1 MAEIIDPADR
11 GDTIQLLGEP
21 QQLARRF
28 GMAVQIDR
36 LRIRHLARQVLG
48 HVVHNSGGIHMNTP
62 MDEKFT
68 PKEVK
73 VPEFVK
79 HKGKQR
85 LFKRAICLGGGGP
98 AAGLHIG
105 VLEGLAANHIKF
117 TRESDIWALS
127 CIGAWVG
134 ILYNQ
139 AKQNHEIEETYNF
152 FRGVFRDNKSFQS
165 FPMNTVFAPDYAAD
179 AEAMLDYLLEP
190 RNYKNAFLPREIMK
204 SFMHTMSALRGMA
217 FSRRY
222 KFSEGDFNR
231 WILNDVL
238 AVNPAVRLW
247 TGMVYKS
254 EITGLARLYY
264 PDSKFLKDIKF
275 GELEPPHHK
284 PYIFHNAW
292 NLRQQH
298 IQLFSNRDP
307 RLPSHNRYKR
317 ITPQSLCACSALP
330 FVEETVEIDGEPYC
344 EGALKDTVN
353 FKDLLKDHHHPP
365 HDPLDEIWI
374 SRIVDADQVR
384 APKDLH
390 DALANL
396 CQLFAATVGEDDVKL
411 FLCKVRAHEHDANPA
426 KAYKGTIVGIPTSSR
441 ITYEWSHRNLDAGRH
456 YGRIAA
462 QKAVNDYMAHG
473 GPQPYGHLRI
483 LGDKLRDDERD
494 EIRRRRREGYSH
506 P

>member
-11 GDTIQLLGEP
+11 GDTMQLLGEP
-21 QQLARRF
+21 QKLARRF

-36 LRIRHLARQVLG
+36 LRIRDLVRRLFG
-48 HVVHNSGGIHMNTP
+48 HVVHNPGGMHMNTP
-62 MDEKFT
+62 TDAKDT
-68 PKEVK
+68 PKEVTA
-73 VPEFVK
+73 PQPAQ
-79 HKGKQR
+79 HGGHHR
-85 LFKRAICLGGGGP
+85 PLKRAICLAGGGP

-105 VLEGLAANHIKF
+105 VLEGLAANRIKF

-139 AKQNHEIEETYNF
+139 AKQNREIEETYNF
-152 FRGVFRDNKSFQS
+152 FHGVFRDNKSFQS
-165 FPMNTVFAPDYAAD
+165 FPMNTIFAPDWAAD

-190 RNYKNAFLPREIMK
+190 KNYKNVFLPREIMK

-217 FSRRY
+217 TSRRMQ
-222 KFSEGDFNR
+222 FSEGDFNR
-231 WILNDVL
+231 WVLNDVL

-247 TGMVYKS
+247 MGMVYKS

-275 GELEPPHHK
+275 DQLEHHDK

-292 NLRQQH
+292 NLRRQD

-307 RLPSHNRYKR
+307 AQPSNDRYKR

-353 FKDLLKDHHHPP
+353 FKDLLKDHNHPP
-365 HDPLDEIWI
+365 DDPLDEIWI

-396 CQLFAATVGEDDVKL
+396 CQLFAATVGEDDVKI
-411 FLCKVRAHEHDANPA
+411 FLYRILLDQHQHPE
-426 KAYKGTIVGIPTSSR
+426 KAFKGTIVGIPTSSH

-456 YGRIAA
+456 NGRISA
-462 QKAVNDYMAHG
+462 QKAFNEYLACG
-473 GPQPYGHLRI
+473 GPRPYGELRI
-483 LGDKLRDDERD
+483 IGEKLRDEKRD
-494 EIRRRRREGYSH
+494 EIRRHRQEAYSH